1 MIIEMIWYTKDF
13 SKRGQK
19 VITQMA
25 LSDLLISVEGH
36 SDEMNESNVILS
48 CQSKKIVVPR

>member
-1 MIIEMIWYTKDF
+1 MIIEMVWYTKDF
-13 SKRGQK
+13 SKRGQS

-48 CQSKKIVVPR
+48 CQS